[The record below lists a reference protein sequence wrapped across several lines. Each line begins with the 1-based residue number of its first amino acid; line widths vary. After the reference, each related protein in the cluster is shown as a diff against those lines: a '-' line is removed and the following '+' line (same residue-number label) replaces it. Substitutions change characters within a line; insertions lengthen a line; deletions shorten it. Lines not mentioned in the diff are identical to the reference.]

1 MNAAVNHGE
10 DAVNA
15 VASGG
20 ATAGSLSSSG
30 VDKDTLEVMRLRQE
44 LHECQDKFASW
55 KEKAKMG
62 VDQMRAQ
69 IIDLTRKLDE
79 STKQCALLA
88 ASPCSA
94 ETLPASYVAQSQ
106 EFMYAHAFA
115 AACLLV
121 DTALLSHSGG
131 VPGQCMSTAATCPA
145 KSPASLNAT
154 TESLQKTIKD
164 QSDRLKEA
172 HHALKRSTN
181 ELLQRTEALHQQD
194 ERLAELKCRIAELEA
209 SNTSLKQQLMS
220 VPNIEEWRQAQDE
233 LDQQLARARL
243 EYERRE
249 SQLVLQHSAEVQAL
263 KASHEREIQEMQ
275 REQQDAVAQA
285 IRDSLSSSMQTL
297 RHNGA
302 SLTEVGGVAADGTRH
317 CRTNDDAY
325 MGLLR
330 DYKAMETQCAAVVK
344 ERDAMAGQQ
353 QTFLL
358 ELQDLLQ
365 GTHGSIPASDADGSP
380 TPRTAFTDGISGAV
394 GWDSLRDAA
403 SLKDAARQI
412 QEQRL
417 RFVQLQDELMRTRRE
432 LMQLRRFKS
441 GPSEEGLGAQ
451 QLQYLRSVV
460 VQLLCSL
467 SDVRVVR
474 HLLPVLSALL
484 KFTDDD
490 LKAITTAIAQGT
502 ANR

>member
-1 MNAAVNHGE
+1 MNAAVNHSE

-15 VASGG
+15 VARGG

-30 VDKDTLEVMRLRQE
+30 VDKDTLEVVRLRQE
-44 LHECQDKFASW
+44 LHQCQDKFASW

-88 ASPCSA
+88 ASPCSV
-94 ETLPASYVAQSQ
+94 ETLPAAYVAQSQ
-106 EFMYAHAFA
+106 EFMYAHAFV

-121 DTALLSHSGG
+121 DTALLSHSGK
-131 VPGQCMSTAATCPA
+131 VPGQCMSTEATCPA

-172 HHALKRSTN
+172 HHALKRSKN

-209 SNTSLKQQLMS
+209 SNTSLKQQLMG
-220 VPNIEEWRQAQDE
+220 VPNTEELKQAQDE
-233 LDQQLARARL
+233 LDQHLARARL

-285 IRDSLSSSMQTL
+285 IRDSLSSSVQTL
-297 RHNGA
+297 RHNGVFP
-302 SLTEVGGVAADGTRH
+302 TEVDGVAADGTRKS
-317 CRTNDDAY
+317 RTNDDAY

-358 ELQDLLQ
+358 ELQDLLH
-365 GTHGSIPASDADGSP
+365 GTHGSIPASDADGSS
-380 TPRTAFTDGISGAV
+380 TTRTAATDGISATV

-403 SLKDAARQI
+403 NLKDAARQI

-432 LMQLRRFKS
+432 LMRLRRLKG

-467 SDVRVVR
+467 SDARVVR

-490 LKAITTAIAQGT
+490 LKAITTTIPQGT
-502 ANR
+502 GSR